1 MKDMNLQKKA
11 VFIVAGILFFI
22 ICINT
27 AVLTFI
33 ASEKY
38 KNAILARTSALGEG
52 LQKDLTKVLSLG
64 VAIESLEGINEKLRD
79 VTSRD
84 RAIGYAMI
92 TDGAGKVLF
101 HSDPSLVGQELKDNV
116 SRNAATMDKTLV
128 QSAGSFY
135 DISFPLLNAEGKVTG
150 ALRIGVRKTT
160 INSQLYQLLL
170 WALGVSL
177 LCFLLSLLLV
187 YFSISKFITNPITIM
202 EKAADKIAS
211 GDLSC
216 EVSVEGRDELASLGN
231 AVNRMVANL
240 KDMLSKIAGITNSV
254 SDVTANISASSQA
267 VMSVAD
273 VQKKAIE
280 ETSLAI
286 KGMDDSISMV
296 ASSTGIL
303 SRSAGDTSSSIF
315 EMSASIERV
324 AENANIFSETAH
336 ETASSIE
343 EMVSNIRQIAESIE
357 NLSMSAEAIASS
369 IDEVNATTRDI
380 DRSANESVELAE
392 AVVSNATIK
401 GMSAANAAM
410 EGMTNIIKSVTDLS
424 DVINGLGK
432 RTDDIG
438 KILNVIDDVADQ
450 TNLLAL
456 NAAILASKAG
466 EHGKGFSI
474 VADEIKSLAE
484 RTSVSTNE
492 IASLIKSVQD
502 VTRSSMRMASSGIQT
517 VEKGM
522 GLVTDVNS
530 ALGEIVESSKAS
542 MEMAKAIQRATSEE
556 SLVIKQ
562 ITNVVETMTTQTDT
576 ISRAIQ
582 EQSRGSKL
590 IIEASERVKEL
601 SSQVKNSTGEQKDGS
616 RQIADV
622 IENITQ
628 QATQIADATGRQ
640 KDNSVEIVRSMEK
653 IRNTTGKLVE
663 SSTEMS
669 VVINSLKDEALN
681 LVLEL
686 QKFKV

>member
-1 MKDMNLQKKA
+1 MKDMNLRKKA

-64 VAIESLEGINEKLRD
+64 VAIESLEGINEKLKD

-101 HSDPSLVGQELKDNV
+101 HSDPSLVGQELKDKV

-128 QSAGSFY
+128 QSAGPFY

-254 SDVTANISASSQA
+254 SDVTANISASSQT

-343 EMVSNIRQIAESIE
+343 EMVSNIKQIAESIE

-380 DRSANESVELAE
+380 DRSANESVILAE

-601 SSQVKNSTGEQKDGS
+601 SSQVKNSTSEQKDGS